1 MLAAGAYLQAAQKD
15 SDEAAVDAG
24 KAGASAAVIAKYATA
39 YAYLAAAKA
48 GFLSAVS
55 APATPVAPAQATTD
69 LQRCFPKDS
78 LFQVSSV
85 IAAAT
90 TTPGG
95 SAGGNTAASPPAP
108 PAATTATVSN
118 TQLVS
123 GYFSSTSGFW
133 TFHWLHN
140 DSIPLFSR
148 KTAKG
153 QPPATLQSPC
163 VPAWTVASYDT
174 TYTFTAD
181 KLSEQDF
188 IRNGFTWGGLV
199 IPYKFYFTDK
209 SIKSNSSTVA
219 FAGYEGWFPGIS
231 LSAVLALG
239 PGMTTTT
246 TTTPATTGTS
256 PTPATTSS
264 STTVTYTAAVGFI
277 AAFGDSKTV
286 KAGLLFGRDYQGH
299 GSGFQYENKTWMA
312 LSIGAGF

>member
-1 MLAAGAYLQAAQKD
+1 M
-15 SDEAAVDAG
+15 
-24 KAGASAAVIAKYATA
+24 
-39 YAYLAAAKA
+39 
-48 GFLSAVS
+48 S

-95 SAGGNTAASPPAP
+95 SAGGNNAASPPAP
-108 PAATTATVSN
+108 PAATTA
-118 TQLVS
+118 
-123 GYFSSTSGFW
+123 
-133 TFHWLHN
+133 
-140 DSIPLFSR
+140 
-148 KTAKG
+148 KG
-153 QPPATLQSPC
+153 QPPSTLQSPC

-256 PTPATTSS
+256 PTPATTAS

-286 KAGLLFGRDYQGH
+286 KAGGLLTGD
-299 GSGFQYENKTWMA
+299 
-312 LSIGAGF
+312 L